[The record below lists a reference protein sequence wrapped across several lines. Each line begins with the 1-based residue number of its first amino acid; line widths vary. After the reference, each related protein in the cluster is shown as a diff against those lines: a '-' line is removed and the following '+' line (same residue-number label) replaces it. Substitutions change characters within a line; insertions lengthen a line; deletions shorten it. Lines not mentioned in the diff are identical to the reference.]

1 MITLKESLLSKTKDK
16 VGNASKNIENILN
29 IPTIKDFYVS
39 IWNRNHIELDWNCQ
53 ELLDTYR
60 DEYPEL
66 LQRHGCGIRFQ
77 IDQTWRQA
85 QILNMFIYVPGKN
98 NWFLRG
104 WSHPFVDANL
114 RVYKKEVIR
123 LIETLAKNPDKMD
136 AFLKHAEE
144 QFRKHDYTEKD
155 PFTELC

>member
-104 WSHPFVDANL
+104 WSHPFVGANL

>member
-29 IPTIKDFYVS
+29 IPTINDFYVS
-39 IWNRNHIELDWNCQ
+39 PWNRNHIQLDWNCQ

-60 DEYPEL
+60 DEYTEL
-66 LQRHGCGIRFQ
+66 LHRNGCGIRFQ

-85 QILNMFIYVPGKN
+85 QILNAFIFVPNKN

-104 WSHPFVDANL
+104 WTHAFVGANL

-136 AFLKHAEE
+136 EFLRHAEE
-144 QFRKHDYTEKD
+144 QFRRHDYTEKD
-155 PFTELC
+155 PFTDL

>member
-16 VGNASKNIENILN
+16 VDGVSKNIEDFLN
-29 IPTIKDFYVS
+29 IPTINDFYVS
-39 IWNRNHIELDWNCQ
+39 KWNRNHIQIEWNCQ

-60 DEYPEL
+60 SKYPEVLYREGSGL
-66 LQRHGCGIRFQ
+66 LFQ

-85 QILNMFIYVPGKN
+85 QILNVYVFKHTRN

-104 WSHPFVDANL
+104 WTHAFVGANL
-114 RVYKKEVIR
+114 RVYKKEVIK
-123 LIETLAKNPDKMD
+123 LIEDLAHNPDKMD

-144 QFRKHDYTEKD
+144 QFRKQQNVEKD
-155 PFTELC
+155 PFTDL

>member
-16 VGNASKNIENILN
+16 VGDANKNIEDILN
-29 IPTIKDFYVS
+29 VPSINDFYVS
-39 IWNRNHIELDWNCQ
+39 KWNRNHIQIDWNCQ

-60 DEYPEL
+60 SKYPEVLYREGSGL
-66 LQRHGCGIRFQ
+66 LFQ

-85 QILNMFIYVPGKN
+85 QILNVYVFKPNKN

-104 WSHPFVDANL
+104 WTHAFTGSNL
-114 RVYKKEVIR
+114 RIYKKEVIK
-123 LIETLAKNPDKMD
+123 LIEDLAHNPDKMD

-144 QFRKHDYTEKD
+144 QFRKQQNVEKD
-155 PFTELC
+155 PFTDL

>member
-16 VGNASKNIENILN
+16 VENVGKNIEDFLN
-29 IPTIKDFYVS
+29 IPTINDFYVS
-39 IWNRNHIELDWNCQ
+39 KWNRNHIQIDWNCQ

-60 DEYPEL
+60 SKYPEVLYREGSGL
-66 LQRHGCGIRFQ
+66 LFQ

-85 QILNMFIYVPGKN
+85 QILNVYVFKPNKN

-104 WSHPFVDANL
+104 WTHAFVGANL
-114 RVYKKEVIR
+114 RIYKKEVIK
-123 LIETLAKNPDKMD
+123 LIEDLAHNPDKMD

-144 QFRKHDYTEKD
+144 QFRKQQNVEKD
-155 PFTELC
+155 PFTDL